1 MQKDY
6 RLALVLIV
14 GWFRPATLG
23 NLLFSTNRQGAGH
36 FGRVWESSGSG
47 SARRFRTGE
56 AGAAPNSC
64 NSGAAPNHL
73 QEELE
78 PNCSSVAPAPAPHTE
93 PSSRSPNKHALL
105 LSKRIAKPLE
115 ML

>member
-6 RLALVLIV
+6 RLAVVLIV
-14 GWFRPATLG
+14 GWFHPATLG

-56 AGAAPNSC
+56 AGAAPNGRS
-64 NSGAAPNHL
+64 SGAAPNHL
-73 QEELE
+73 
-78 PNCSSVAPAPAPHTE
+78 
-93 PSSRSPNKHALL
+93 
-105 LSKRIAKPLE
+105 
-115 ML
+115 